1 MKPGQRKALVV
12 TDQHVEHPHG
22 EAVRQSLADG
32 DWQSELFVMEPGELS
47 KSLPVVSDMYDKLV
61 EMKAGR
67 QTVVFAVGGGVVG
80 DTAGFVAA
88 TYARGI
94 PFVQIPTT
102 LLAHVDSSVGGKV
115 GINHPKG
122 KNLIGS
128 FHQPLGVVID
138 TSTLNTLPERDYK
151 AGLAEVIKYGVILD
165 EEFFAYLEQ
174 NIEGLNHRAAE
185 VMQTIITRSCR
196 LKADVVEQD
205 EFEHTG
211 LRAVLNY
218 GHTFAHAF
226 EALCQYGELLHGEAV
241 AIGMLHASRLAERL
255 NMIDASVTQ
264 RQHALL
270 EAVGLPTSL
279 PEGLSFSVSEMLGR
293 MRLDKK
299 AVAGKLRFVLPTQIG
314 EVKVVA
320 NINEDDVR
328 ALLTESGHP
337 AN

>member
-1 MKPGQRKALVV
+1 
-12 TDQHVEHPHG
+12 
-22 EAVRQSLADG
+22 
-32 DWQSELFVMEPGELS
+32 MEPGELS

-80 DTAGFVAA
+80 DAAGFVAA

-94 PFVQIPTT
+94 AFVQIPTT

-115 GINHPKG
+115 GINHPKA
-122 KNLIGS
+122 KNLIGA
-128 FHQPLGVVID
+128 FHQPMGVVID
-138 TSTLNTLPERDYK
+138 TATLNTLPERDYK

-165 EEFFAYLEQ
+165 DEFFEYLEQ
-174 NIEGLNHRAAE
+174 NIEGLNTRAAD

-226 EALCQYGELLHGEAV
+226 EALSQYGELLHGEAV
-241 AIGMLHASRLAERL
+241 AIGMLYASRLAERL
-255 NMIDASVTQ
+255 KMIDGSVTG
-264 RQHALL
+264 RQLALL

-279 PEGLSFSVSEMLGR
+279 PEGLLFSVEDILSR

-299 AVAGKLRFVLPTQIG
+299 SVGGKLRFVLPTQIG
-314 EVKVVA
+314 EVKVMA

-328 ALLTESGHP
+328 AVLTDCGHS
-337 AN
+337 